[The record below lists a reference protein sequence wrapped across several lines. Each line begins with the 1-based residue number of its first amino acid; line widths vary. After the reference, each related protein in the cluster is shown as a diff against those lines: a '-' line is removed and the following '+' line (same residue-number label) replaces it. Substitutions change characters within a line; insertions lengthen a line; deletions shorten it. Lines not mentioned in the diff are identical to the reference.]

1 MPGFTLDGFKLDLRH
16 NDRVNEI
23 FDAYRIKLTG
33 SLECRKENRIYD
45 FIYRENPRFT
55 SEILMI
61 MYQVGYEDGRK
72 EVMMEAEPMKT
83 KQKQDRKQDYL
94 DWLLG
99 GKTNLRL
106 VVDNTKRR
114 RCT

>member
-16 NDRVNEI
+16 NERVNEI

-72 EVMMEAEPMKT
+72 DAMLEAEQIIIN
-83 KQKQDRKQDYL
+83 QKQDRKRYYL
-94 DWLLG
+94 NRYPGDKAHL
-99 GKTNLRL
+99 KL
-106 VVDNTKRR
+106 VVDNTR
-114 RCT
+114 